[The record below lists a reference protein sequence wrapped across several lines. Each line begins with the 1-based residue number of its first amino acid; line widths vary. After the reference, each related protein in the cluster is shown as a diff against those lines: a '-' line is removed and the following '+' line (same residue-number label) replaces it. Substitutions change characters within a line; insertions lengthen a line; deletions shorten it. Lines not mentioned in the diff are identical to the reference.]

1 MAKKGF
7 LYETQISAK
16 DNDALNRFA
25 VASADID
32 GGTLV
37 SLGAVAHGDV
47 FTATKAT
54 DGTGGGLW
62 MAYNPEEHLT
72 KVGDNLFAGL
82 TADPRDYT
90 NIADRTFDV
99 FKPVAG
105 VDIVGFTAGNIKAGE
120 TVEVGKFLEVGAN
133 GLEVKA
139 SATANTT
146 SFEVIKIEKV
156 PFPQAGIG
164 AEYADKYVCAVAFN

>member
-16 DNDALNRFA
+16 DVDALNRYA
-25 VASADID
+25 KASVDID
-32 GGTLV
+32 GGSLV
-37 SLGAVAHGDV
+37 SLGAIAEGDV

-54 DGTGGGLW
+54 AGTDGGLW

-72 KVGDNLFAGL
+72 VVGDNMFAGL

-90 NIADRTFDV
+90 NIANRVFDV
-99 FKPVAG
+99 FKPQVG
-105 VDIVGFTAGNIKAGE
+105 DIIGLTAGNIKAGE
-120 TVEVGKFLEVGAN
+120 TVEVGKFLEIGAD
-133 GLEVKA
+133 GYEVKA
-139 SATANTT
+139 SATADTT
-146 SFEVIKIEKV
+146 SFKVIAIEKV

-164 AEYADKYVCAVAFN
+164 AEYADKYVCEVAFN